1 MSYKNFEYDYI
12 WKNVSVQKI
21 INLVIQN
28 WRQKMQKGIKI
39 FFWFYKKSILRFL
52 KKKVLFYIKNKK

>member
-1 MSYKNFEYDYI
+1 MRVYKNFEYDYI

-28 WRQKMQKGIKI
+28 WRQKMQKEIKI
-39 FFWFYKKSILRFL
+39 FFWFYKEYIAIFKE
-52 KKKVLFYIKNKK
+52 VLFYIKNKK